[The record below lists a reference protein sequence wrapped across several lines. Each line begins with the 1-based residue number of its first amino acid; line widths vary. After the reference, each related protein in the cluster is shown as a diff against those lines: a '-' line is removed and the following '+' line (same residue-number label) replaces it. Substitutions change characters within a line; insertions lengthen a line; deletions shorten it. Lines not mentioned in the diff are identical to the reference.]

1 MEHGIS
7 LIGDNL
13 ATLMGDKITL
23 KISDMKSRQW
33 A

>member
-1 MEHGIS
+1 MEHDIP

-13 ATLMGDKITL
+13 APLMSDKITL